1 MMRYFEKARA
11 GASRRGLAAPKINKK
26 AILFFSSGAEN
37 VRRGEVFFPAGKIK
51 QNKRIFCLILGV
63 SSRYLYRL
71 VVLPSWCIGCR
82 GRVFFPL
89 MTGEM
94 GTQVPGGTS
103 AGEQSRRL
111 SPAPPQRRLRLSYP
125 RGRSPRK
132 KPRAES
138 AKTSAAAR
146 GGAQG
151 GARPT
156 RQPPQPAA
164 AGKARAARGERSER
178 RPAGRGRLPTASA
191 GDRGNAAGGGERQA
205 QPDRADPERAGGA
218 RRAEGAPERR
228 ASPAA
233 KPPPGGAKRHCPETE
248 ARAQRGAGAE
258 PTAAR
263 PRKKR
268 RWDAEPGGEA
278 AARLPRRGRLHKP
291 PQRRREAEKRP
302 RHRARDAATAG
313 APSTTEARERPKGR
327 DRASGRTRARAACG
341 GGDEATRQEPSG
353 E

>member
-1 MMRYFEKARA
+1 
-11 GASRRGLAAPKINKK
+11 
-26 AILFFSSGAEN
+26 
-37 VRRGEVFFPAGKIK
+37 
-51 QNKRIFCLILGV
+51 
-63 SSRYLYRL
+63 
-71 VVLPSWCIGCR
+71 
-82 GRVFFPL
+82 
-89 MTGEM
+89 M

-111 SPAPPQRRLRLSYP
+111 EPAPPQRRMRLSYP

-178 RPAGRGRLPTASA
+178 RPAGKGRPPTASA
-191 GDRGNAAGGGERQA
+191 GDRGNAAGGGERLA
-205 QPDRADPERAGGA
+205 QPDRADPERAEGA
-218 RRAEGAPERR
+218 RQAEGAPERR

-233 KPPPGGAKRHCPETE
+233 RRRPEGRSGLRADGGAST
-248 ARAQRGAGAE
+248 ARGGAR

-268 RWDAEPGGEA
+268 RWDAEPGGKA

-313 APSTTEARERPKGR
+313 APSTTEARERPKAATGQAGGR
-327 DRASGRTRARAACG
+327 APAPLAAGATRPHAKSRAANSRDPTAGSRRERGSWRRSAAAAEPPGGRARNDGRPPSILDIGTVFGHVPAGRG
-341 GGDEATRQEPSG
+341 GAWTFPRVCF
-353 E
+353 

>member
-51 QNKRIFCLILGV
+51 QNKRIFCLILVV

-94 GTQVPGGTS
+94 GTQVPRWNVGGRTEPPTFAS
-103 AGEQSRRL
+103 AAAAART
-111 SPAPPQRRLRLSYP
+111 LSYP

-138 AKTSAAAR
+138 AITSAAAR

-178 RPAGRGRLPTASA
+178 RPAGKGRLPTASA

-233 KPPPGGAKRHCPETE
+233 KPPPGGAQRL
-248 ARAQRGAGAE
+248 ARR
-258 PTAAR
+258 
-263 PRKKR
+263 
-268 RWDAEPGGEA
+268 
-278 AARLPRRGRLHKP
+278 
-291 PQRRREAEKRP
+291 RRREHSEERGQSRP
-302 RHRARDAATAG
+302 PPARG
-313 APSTTEARERPKGR
+313 
-327 DRASGRTRARAACG
+327 
-341 GGDEATRQEPSG
+341 
-353 E
+353 